1 MRDKNNRYMGSVKVG
16 QKGQIVIPKE
26 VREMFDIKPGDS
38 LLLLADQERGIA
50 VERMSVYNK
59 IADAI
64 FDGRSQDI
72 YPQNSKEESEVFAA
86 KIKKLRDEE
95 IDEND
100 SN

>member
-38 LLLLADQERGIA
+38 LLLLADQEKGIA
-50 VERMSVYNK
+50 IERMSVYNK

-64 FDGRSQDI
+64 FDGRSKDI
-72 YPQNSKEESEVFAA
+72 YPKNSKEESEIFANE
-86 KIKKLRDEE
+86 IKKLSKQE
-95 IDEND
+95 IDEDD
-100 SN
+100 SK